1 MLFDFLALFSLLV
14 VLLLLKRLVNVYPSL
29 MACLWRAKECFNLE
43 ASVKLARDRD
53 VITMAMILP
62 FCLVAFRFRLY
73 EPVFFDGIGAN
84 AVLGLYLAVFVAY
97 VALRFFAMAL
107 FRPKSLPQKTYNAAI
122 KVSYTIFDQLTLGL
136 LLIGGISDLMNI
148 DELLVR
154 DAMLWLSGGLYLL
167 SLLRKM
173 QIFNSS
179 CSVFTAFLYL
189 CILELI
195 PTGILIVPAV
205 IF

>member
-29 MACLWRAKECFNLE
+29 MACLWRGKECFNLE

-53 VITMAMILP
+53 IITMAMLLP

-73 EPVFFDGIGAN
+73 GPGFFDGLGADT
-84 AVLGLYLAVFVAY
+84 VMGLYFAMFFAY
-97 VALRFFAMAL
+97 VALRFVAMTL
-107 FRPKSLPQKTYNAAI
+107 FRPRSMPQKTYNTAT
-122 KVSYTIFDQLTLGL
+122 KVSYTFFNLLSLAL
-136 LLIGGISDLMNI
+136 LLIGGVSDLLNLNEM
-148 DELLVR
+148 LVR
-154 DAMLWLSGGLYLL
+154 DAMLWVSAGLYLL

-173 QIFNSS
+173 QIFTSS
-179 CSVFTAFLYL
+179 CSVFAAFLYL
-189 CILELI
+189 CALELI